1 MELVAVGFLAL
12 FVLLFLEVPIAW
24 GLLLVGFT
32 GFAVL
37 VGVDPALSML
47 GTLASRTLMSY
58 DLSIIP
64 LFLLMG
70 NFVARSGISRE
81 LYSAANAF
89 IGHRRGGLAMATV
102 VACGG
107 FSAVCGSS
115 LATAATMGKIA
126 MPAMRRYGYDDRL
139 AAGSVAAGGTLGI
152 LIPPSVLLV
161 LYGLMTDTDIG
172 ALFIAGLLPG
182 LLGIILY
189 VGAIGVAVRIDPTQ
203 GPAGD
208 NLSWSQRLR
217 ALKGVWGMLLLFVLV
232 MGGIYFGVFTPTEAA
247 GIGASGAFLIA
258 LARRTLTWR
267 LVYET
272 LVETARTS
280 AVLLILFVGA
290 LVFSNF
296 VNVGGLPNALVDL
309 VEGLELGPVAVIL
322 ALMVVY
328 VTLGCVFES
337 FSMMLLTVP
346 IFHPIAS
353 GLGFD
358 SVWFGILVAIVI
370 EISLITP
377 PIGMN
382 VFVMNAMYPDLRA
395 GTIFR
400 GVIPFVLADLVRLG
414 LLIWL
419 PAIALYLPRLM
430 G

>member
-232 MGGIYFGVFTPTEAA
+232 MGV
-247 GIGASGAFLIA
+247 
-258 LARRTLTWR
+258 
-267 LVYET
+267 
-272 LVETARTS
+272 
-280 AVLLILFVGA
+280 
-290 LVFSNF
+290 
-296 VNVGGLPNALVDL
+296 
-309 VEGLELGPVAVIL
+309 
-322 ALMVVY
+322 
-328 VTLGCVFES
+328 
-337 FSMMLLTVP
+337 
-346 IFHPIAS
+346 
-353 GLGFD
+353 
-358 SVWFGILVAIVI
+358 
-370 EISLITP
+370 
-377 PIGMN
+377 
-382 VFVMNAMYPDLRA
+382 
-395 GTIFR
+395 
-400 GVIPFVLADLVRLG
+400 
-414 LLIWL
+414 
-419 PAIALYLPRLM
+419 AIALLSVTGVWISGRKRKKRRATRLDPARACSSRAAISLM
-430 G
+430 TERNRADASSARREEGA